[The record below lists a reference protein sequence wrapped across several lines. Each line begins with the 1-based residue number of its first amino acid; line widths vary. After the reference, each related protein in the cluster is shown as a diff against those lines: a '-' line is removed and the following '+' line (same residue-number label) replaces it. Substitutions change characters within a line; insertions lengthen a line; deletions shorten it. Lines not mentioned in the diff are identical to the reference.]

1 MAVGTDV
8 VDEAFRLC
16 METTKEFPNIMFF
29 SGQLVFR
36 QEAWYQPL
44 LHNRTAFSLQRR
56 LFLEGQTM
64 VVLPMR
70 M

>member
-1 MAVGTDV
+1 V
-8 VDEAFRLC
+8 VDEAFQLC
-16 METTKEFPNIMFF
+16 MQTTKEFPNIMFF
-29 SGQLVFR
+29 AGQLVFR